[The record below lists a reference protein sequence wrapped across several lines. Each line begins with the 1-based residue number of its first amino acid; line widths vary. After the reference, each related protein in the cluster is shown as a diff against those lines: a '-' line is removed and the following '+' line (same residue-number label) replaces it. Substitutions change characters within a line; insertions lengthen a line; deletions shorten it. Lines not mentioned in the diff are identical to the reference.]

1 MVCVSNV
8 GHGYF
13 IFQGESNMR
22 TLSRLSLLVVIFALV
37 VGASSVLAQDAMME
51 PGTVV
56 CDQDLILSLYNAEYH
71 FDYAA
76 VHDKAMAMAGESMA
90 MEPGFK
96 LTDFDYGQFAPLFD
110 AMMTMMD
117 ESMSMGMTDE
127 ATMTGL
133 VGMMSM
139 SMEDMEKAM
148 MAAAPADSMMAE
160 MTALAPGDIAGE
172 PAQCTALR
180 ANLRQFYVALAGQ
193 SLASAMMESQ

>member
-1 MVCVSNV
+1 
-8 GHGYF
+8 
-13 IFQGESNMR
+13 MR
-22 TLSRLSLLVVIFALV
+22 TLKRLSLFVLILTVVLAGTGGVF
-37 VGASSVLAQDAMME
+37 AQDAMME

-56 CDQDLILSLYNAEYH
+56 CDADLILSLYNAEYH

-90 MEPGFK
+90 MEAGFK

-110 AMMTMMD
+110 GMMTMMD
-117 ESMSMGMTDE
+117 DSMSMGMTDE
-127 ATMTGL
+127 ATMTAL

-148 MAAAPADSMMAE
+148 MAAAPEDSMMAE

-180 ANLRQFYVALAGQ
+180 ANLRQFYVALA
-193 SLASAMMESQ
+193 AENAMSMMAESS

>member
-1 MVCVSNV
+1 
-8 GHGYF
+8 
-13 IFQGESNMR
+13 MR
-22 TLSRLSLLVVIFALV
+22 TLKRLSLFVLILTLALV
-37 VGASSVLAQDAMME
+37 GGGGVLAQDAMME

-56 CDQDLILSLYNAEYH
+56 CDADLILSLYNAEYH

-76 VHDKAMAMAGESMA
+76 VHDQVMAMAGDSM

-110 AMMTMMD
+110 GMMTMMD
-117 ESMSMGMTDE
+117 DSMSMGMTDE
-127 ATMTGL
+127 ATMAAL

-148 MAAAPADSMMAE
+148 MAAAPEDSMMAE
-160 MTALAPGDIAGE
+160 MTTLPSGDIPGE

-180 ANLRQFYVALAGQ
+180 ANLRQFYVALA
-193 SLASAMMESQ
+193 AENAMSMMAETS